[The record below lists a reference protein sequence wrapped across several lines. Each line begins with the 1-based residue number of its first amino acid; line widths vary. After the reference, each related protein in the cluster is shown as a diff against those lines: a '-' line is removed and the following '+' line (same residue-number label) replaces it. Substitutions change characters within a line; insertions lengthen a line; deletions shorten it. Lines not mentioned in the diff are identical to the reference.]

1 MNADEID
8 SNRFL
13 KAACRYGDT
22 AIQYGRDRYSGKDMP
37 LFADCIHTE
46 HLRAPRSMT
55 SHRTGT
61 ELEPTVWSF
70 FHNQQ
75 NLIRLLASLSQFTGD
90 DKYVNAVGEA
100 TEYMFNN
107 YWYEESGLLHWGSH
121 GYVDLVTGNTYGMK
135 GVVNEIEDVYPYWEF
150 LRAVN
155 PERGEMLIKGILEA
169 NIKDWNAL
177 HYNRHGDFKKQIG
190 N

>member
-1 MNADEID
+1 MSIGRLNYWISRNALNADEID

-61 ELEPTVWSF
+61 ELEPTVWRF
-70 FHNQQ
+70 FPQP
-75 NLIRLLASLSQFTGD
+75 AEPDKTTGFLEP
-90 DKYVNAVGEA
+90 V
-100 TEYMFNN
+100 
-107 YWYEESGLLHWGSH
+107 HWGRQICQRCRRSRRIH
-121 GYVDLVTGNTYGMK
+121 VQQLLVRGKRPSALGKSWLCGFGN
-135 GVVNEIEDVYPYWEF
+135 
-150 LRAVN
+150 R
-155 PERGEMLIKGILEA
+155 
-169 NIKDWNAL
+169 
-177 HYNRHGDFKKQIG
+177 
-190 N
+190 